1 MDNSGEP
8 GRGVDITQWLLTC
21 CPERSSTGCTGLFFG
36 LPLFCTPA
44 RLLIGLDRGESGR
57 TVETG
62 VKKKIQEERKNKR
75 VTQEIWPA
83 PPAQVEGPTQ
93 DRSLAPG
100 VQAQQA
106 GTLSLKTEA
115 TPGSPGTT

>member
-57 TVETG
+57 TGETG
-62 VKKKIQEERKNKR
+62 VKKKYRKKERIR
-75 VTQEIWPA
+75 ELPRRYGQLHQPRWRGLPRTGAWLLVS
-83 PPAQVEGPTQ
+83 
-93 DRSLAPG
+93 RPG
-100 VQAQQA
+100 RLGHSA
-106 GTLSLKTEA
+106 
-115 TPGSPGTT
+115 